1 MEGKEK
7 ITVVGM
13 LGTAHKRRG
22 WRRKNEGGE
31 WGVGGGRYTHACNHS
46 AYMITNT
53 YIREYTRVIAMLI
66 RPSFL

>member
-1 MEGKEK
+1 MAGGKK

-22 WRRKNEGGE
+22 WRRKNEGGG
-31 WGVGGGRYTHACNHS
+31 WGGGDRRYTHACSHS
-46 AYMITNT
+46 ANMITNI

>member
-22 WRRKNEGGE
+22 WRRKNEGGK
-31 WGVGGGRYTHACNHS
+31 WGGG
-46 AYMITNT
+46 MD
-53 YIREYTRVIAMLI
+53 VIHMPVI
-66 RPSFL
+66 IQRI